1 MTETDPQAKIIPDGT
16 DFGRPGYL
24 LGGSKLPDR
33 VKKRRVFIAANDA
46 PIPYSDRKAMGDAFS
61 RWLLDDIVYAQ
72 QRSCDGASNDE
83 IAVEMGQPYHEVARV
98 LNAEP
103 KAERQARAG
112 IKNPQM
118 KPPRHKGF
126 F

>member
-24 LGGSKLPDR
+24 LGGSEGPAHTKA
-33 VKKRRVFIAANDA
+33 RRAFFSANDA
-46 PIPYSDRKAMGDAFS
+46 PLPYSDRKALGGALA
-61 RWLLDDIVYAQ
+61 RWPLEDIVYAQ

-83 IAVEMGQPYHEVARV
+83 IAAEMGQPYHEVARI
-98 LNAEP
+98 LNVEP
-103 KAERQARAG
+103 KAERQARAEV
-112 IKNPQM
+112 KRPEM
-118 KPPRHKGF
+118 KPRRRSF